1 MAVIQRTNYLEDSK
15 CDALVAALPT
25 MRFAHGRGLRKSIG
39 GGNKVSVYQHTRWQW
54 YPESLKTAWKTN
66 MPSEV
71 VSTYLV
77 SSFMKIPANTGILY
91 PTTIGTTAQRSIG
104 CFLSVALTD
113 GQHLKVNGTKYD
125 VNKGDALL
133 FDTSDTYE
141 TEISSSDAFW
151 CINMVPTWK
160 KATYGAS

>member
-1 MAVIQRTNYLEDSK
+1 
-15 CDALVAALPT
+15 
-25 MRFAHGRGLRKSIG
+25 
-39 GGNKVSVYQHTRWQW
+39 
-54 YPESLKTAWKTN
+54 
-66 MPSEV
+66 
-71 VSTYLV
+71 
-77 SSFMKIPANTGILY
+77 MKIPKDTGILY
-91 PTTIGTTAQRSIG
+91 PTQIGTPEQRAIG

-113 GQHLKVNGTKYD
+113 GQHLIINGTKYD

-133 FDTSDTYE
+133 FDSSDTYE